1 MAKKRNIFVGLAD
14 RWKNWSVQERIVLSV
29 ASLIFAAYA
38 VSLVYPFVWAFIN
51 SGKTLSEFYDDQFA
65 FPKDWTWDNFVHVFS
80 LEVRKTTL
88 IGMVVNSLWVTILS
102 TFCGIASSICT
113 SYACSKYKFRG
124 SKFIYSVAIFIQII
138 PLVGNMPAMYKLAA
152 DLGLV
157 DNPLTIWTMWAGG
170 FGFAFITLYSYFQS
184 VSWEYAEAAFIDGA
198 NQFQVLMRIML
209 PQAVPA
215 IVSIAVIN
223 FISMWNDY
231 MTPYLYLPSYPTLS
245 VGLYLIES
253 ESKVSDSAVKG
264 APLYFSAILLSMI
277 PIIVMYC
284 CFQKV
289 ILKNTVAGGLKG

>member
-1 MAKKRNIFVGLAD
+1 
-14 RWKNWSVQERIVLSV
+14 
-29 ASLIFAAYA
+29 
-38 VSLVYPFVWAFIN
+38 
-51 SGKTLSEFYDDQFA
+51 
-65 FPKDWTWDNFVHVFS
+65 
-80 LEVRKTTL
+80 
-88 IGMVVNSLWVTILS
+88 
-102 TFCGIASSICT
+102 
-113 SYACSKYKFRG
+113 
-124 SKFIYSVAIFIQII
+124 
-138 PLVGNMPAMYKLAA
+138 
-152 DLGLV
+152 
-157 DNPLTIWTMWAGG
+157 
-170 FGFAFITLYSYFQS
+170 
-184 VSWEYAEAAFIDGA
+184 
-198 NQFQVLMRIML
+198 MRIML

-277 PIIVMYC
+277 PIIVIYC